1 MEFLR
6 ILFSSNDFMPHGYCY
21 LWKPGLLWLHVVS
34 DTLIALAYFSIPFTL
49 IHFVRRRRDV
59 PFHWIFVCF
68 GVFILACGATH
79 AMEVWT
85 LWHATYWLSGGV
97 KLITAVVSVPTA
109 ILLIQLVP
117 QAVALPSPEALRLE
131 IAERRR
137 AQQALADAKN
147 ELELRVQTRT
157 AELQTANHELHTE
170 IAQRKSV
177 QEELRRSEVE
187 LRGLAG
193 KLISVQEDERKRI
206 ARDLHDD
213 FSQRLALHCLKL
225 DLLRQSLPTGSET
238 AHKLQQARSDAN
250 ELAIEV
256 RRISHN
262 LHHPQL
268 ALGLQHG
275 IASFCREFSE
285 QFGIAVDVTHEG
297 DLVHLPES
305 VSIVL
310 FRVLQEAL
318 GNVAKHS
325 GADRV
330 TVFVSAEGDRA
341 LLRATDRGQGF
352 EVQSVRSVRG
362 LGLISM
368 RERLRLVGGS
378 LSVTSF
384 PGQGTDIEAAIPITM
399 PGRPQFAFT

>member
-1 MEFLR
+1 M
-6 ILFSSNDFMPHGYCY
+6 
-21 LWKPGLLWLHVVS
+21 
-34 DTLIALAYFSIPFTL
+34 
-49 IHFVRRRRDV
+49 
-59 PFHWIFVCF
+59 
-68 GVFILACGATH
+68 
-79 AMEVWT
+79 
-85 LWHATYWLSGGV
+85 
-97 KLITAVVSVPTA
+97 
-109 ILLIQLVP
+109 
-117 QAVALPSPEALRLE
+117 
-131 IAERRR
+131 
-137 AQQALADAKN
+137 ADAKN
-147 ELELRVQTRT
+147 ELERRVQTRT

-170 IAQRKSV
+170 IAQRKSA

-225 DLLRQSLPTGSET
+225 DLLRQSLPAGSET

-285 QFGIAVDVTHEG
+285 QFGIAVDVTQEG

-352 EVQSVRSVRG
+352 ETQSVRSGRG

-378 LSVTSF
+378 LRVTSF
-384 PGQGTDIEAAIPITM
+384 PEQGTDIEAAIPITM
-399 PGRPQFAFT
+399 PGRPQSAFS